1 MHLHTIREE
10 EGAIGV
16 VPEER
21 PLERKINYG
30 IVVINKPAG
39 PTSHQVSD
47 YVQKILG
54 IEKAGHSGTLDPGVT
69 GVQPV
74 ALGDATKITTI
85 TLKSDKEYVGVM
97 HLHKEVAKEKIVE
110 TLKKFTGTII
120 QMPPVKSAVKRQER
134 PRKVYEIKLLEL
146 ENQDALIR
154 VKCEAGT
161 YIRKLFHDIG
171 KHLEVGA
178 NMAQLVRTKAAGFTD
193 KEMSTLQNLSDAVY
207 EWKEEKNPERLNKII
222 FPVERLVE
230 TMPKI
235 IVSDG
240 AIKSLTHG
248 STLKKPGVVAFND
261 FKKEEAVAIM
271 TLKGEL
277 ISIARALI
285 ESKVIEKMDKG
296 IIAKSERVYY
306 KEEWILN

>member
-1 MHLHTIREE
+1 MELHTIREE
-10 EGAIGV
+10 KGSIGIA
-16 VPEER
+16 PEER

-30 IVVINKPAG
+30 IIVINKPAG

-97 HLHKEVAKEKIVE
+97 HLHKEAAKEKIVE
-110 TLKKFTGTII
+110 ALKKFTGTII
-120 QMPPVKSAVKRQER
+120 QLPPIKSAVKRQER
-134 PRKVYEIKLLEL
+134 PRKVYEIELLEL
-146 ENQDALIR
+146 EKQDALIR

-171 KHLEVGA
+171 QHLGVGA
-178 NMAQLVRTKAAGFTD
+178 NMAQLVRTKAAGFSD
-193 KEMSTLQNLSDAVY
+193 KEMTTLQKLSDAVY
-207 EWKEEKNPERLNKII
+207 EWKEEKKPEKLNKII
-222 FPVERLVE
+222 FPVERLVKE
-230 TMPKI
+230 MPKI

-248 STLKKPGVVAFND
+248 STLKKPGITAFND
-261 FKKEEAVAIM
+261 FKKEETIAIM
-271 TLKGEL
+271 TSKGEL
-277 ISIARALI
+277 VSIAKALV
-285 ESKVIEKMDKG
+285 ESEEIKKMEKG

-306 KEEWILN
+306 KDEWI